1 LQNFP
6 KEPLAPRDTN
16 SLASS
21 IGFEQLRG
29 VETFFFEAS
38 TPVTASP
45 EALFAFHENPAN
57 IRLIAPPSL
66 KLASV
71 ESAERAVVGGE
82 FRIRA
87 RQFGLPIDW
96 TGRWEVVEP
105 PVRLV
110 DVGVRS
116 PFALWRHSHCFRAEG
131 AGAVMTDRV
140 EYVLSGGVAGRWMSA
155 LLLPFVFAGM
165 FRARH
170 RATRRYFAQ

>member
-1 LQNFP
+1 MV
-6 KEPLAPRDTN
+6 RWGTN
-16 SLASS
+16 SLAAGA
-21 IGFEQLRG
+21 GFEHSLG
-29 VETFFFEAS
+29 MGTFLFEAS

-57 IRLIAPPSL
+57 IRLIAPASL

-71 ESAERAVVGGE
+71 ECAERAVEGGE

-116 PFALWRHSHCFRAEG
+116 PFARWRHSHSFRAEG
-131 AGAVMTDRV
+131 GGSVMTDRV
-140 EYVLSGGVAGRWMSA
+140 EYLLGGGVAGYWISA
-155 LLLPFVFAGM
+155 LVLPMIFAGM